1 MKLIYSLP
9 LFTLYM
15 TTDVY
20 GYLDGGT
27 GGMIVQLI
35 LGGLAVGGSF
45 IKIYWNKI
53 KSIFVKKK
61 D

>member
-1 MKLIYSLP
+1 MKSFYLLP
-9 LFTLYM
+9 ILNLYM
-15 TTDVY
+15 TTDAY

-45 IKIYWNKI
+45 VKIYWNKI
-53 KSIFVKKK
+53 KFIFVKNK

>member
-1 MKLIYSLP
+1 
-9 LFTLYM
+9 M